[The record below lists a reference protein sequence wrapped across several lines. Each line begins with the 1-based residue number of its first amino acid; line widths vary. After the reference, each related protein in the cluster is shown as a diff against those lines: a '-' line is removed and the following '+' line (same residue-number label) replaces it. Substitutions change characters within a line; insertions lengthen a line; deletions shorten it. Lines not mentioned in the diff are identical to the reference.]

1 MKLPRLLSVLLAAI
15 FFSATYAMDESDA
28 RVLFTEANTAYEAGD
43 FERSLQLY
51 DSVSVNFSSF
61 ELWFNA
67 GNAAY
72 RSGKIGQSILY
83 YERAKRISPANDD
96 LLVNLA
102 IANERVADR
111 IAELPSLGVE
121 DMLGV
126 LTSTSRLGTWTW
138 LALSLNLIGFGL
150 LAGWVFATRLSFK
163 RSLAT
168 LGLIFVFLGLMS
180 YAMARATHARILA
193 NTEAVILVPKIEV
206 KNGPTENE
214 SNAFLLHEGTKV
226 KIQQELGDWFE
237 IRLANGA
244 VGWISANV
252 LEVI

>member
-1 MKLPRLLSVLLAAI
+1 MKTRHLLLLLIAA
-15 FFSATYAMDESDA
+15 FSIGSANAMDEADA
-28 RVLFTEANTAYEAGD
+28 RALFTEANTAYEAGD
-43 FERSLQLY
+43 FESALQLY
-51 DSVSVNFSSF
+51 DSVAVNFSSF

-72 RSGKIGQSILY
+72 RSGKIGKSILY

-96 LLVNLA
+96 LLVNMA

-121 DMLGV
+121 DLLGV
-126 LTSTSRLGTWTW
+126 LTSTSRLGTWSW
-138 LALSLNLIGFGL
+138 LALALNLLGFGL
-150 LAGWVFATRLSFK
+150 LAGWVFAARVSFK

-168 LGLIFVFLGLMS
+168 LGITFIFLGLLS
-180 YAMARATHARILA
+180 YAMARATHSRILA
-193 NTEAVILVPKIEV
+193 NTEAIILVPKIEV
-206 KNGPTENE
+206 KNGPAENE

-226 KIQQELGDWFE
+226 KIQQELGNWFE

-244 VGWISANV
+244 VGWISADA